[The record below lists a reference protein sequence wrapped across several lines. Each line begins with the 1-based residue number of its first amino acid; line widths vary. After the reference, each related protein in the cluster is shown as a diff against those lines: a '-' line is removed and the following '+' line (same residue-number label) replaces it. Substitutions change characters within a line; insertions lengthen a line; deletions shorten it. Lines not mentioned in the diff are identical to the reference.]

1 MNFYM
6 FEGGTNFG
14 FMSGKNNEKKTGI
27 VTSYDYDAP
36 LTEDGR
42 ITEKYE
48 KCKEVISRYNDIN
61 EVPLTTQ
68 IRRLEYGEIRCTAK
82 TDLFSTLDSIS
93 DPVKSVYP
101 LSFEELD
108 CYYGYVLY
116 RLHIR
121 ENETVSTVR
130 CENAADRVQGFRNGK
145 YAFTA
150 FAETIDEQFELAEKS
165 AGGTTDLLVENIGR
179 VNFGTGL
186 ECQHKGVLGGIRI
199 NDHRQYGFE
208 MFTLPLDENQLG
220 KIDYNRGYND
230 GVPAFYKF
238 EFEISEVADTF
249 LDTDGFGKG
258 VAFINGFNLGRFWN
272 IGPQKKLY
280 IPAPL
285 LKKGKNEIVIFET
298 EGNSA
303 DSITLSDNN

>member
-1 MNFYM
+1 M
-6 FEGGTNFG
+6 
-14 FMSGKNNEKKTGI
+14 
-27 VTSYDYDAP
+27 TSYDYDAP

-48 KCKEVISRYNDIN
+48 KCKEVISRYTDIN

-93 DPVKSVYP
+93 DPIKSVYP

-108 CYYGYVLY
+108 SYYGYVLY

-150 FAETIDEQFELAEKS
+150 FAETIDEQFELAENPQAEQQTYLLRTS
-165 AGGTTDLLVENIGR
+165 AELTLAQDLSASTR
-179 VNFGTGL
+179 
-186 ECQHKGVLGGIRI
+186 
-199 NDHRQYGFE
+199 
-208 MFTLPLDENQLG
+208 
-220 KIDYNRGYND
+220 
-230 GVPAFYKF
+230 AF
-238 EFEISEVADTF
+238 
-249 LDTDGFGKG
+249 
-258 VAFINGFNLGRFWN
+258 
-272 IGPQKKLY
+272 
-280 IPAPL
+280 
-285 LKKGKNEIVIFET
+285 
-298 EGNSA
+298 SA
-303 DSITLSDNN
+303 E

>member
-48 KCKEVISRYNDIN
+48 KCKEVISRYTDIN

-68 IRRLEYGEIRCTAK
+68 IKRLEYGEIRCTAK

-93 DPVKSVYP
+93 EPVKSVYP

-116 RLHIR
+116 RLHIG

-130 CENAADRVQGFRNGK
+130 CENTADRVQGFRNGK

-186 ECQHKGVLGGIRI
+186 ECQHKGVLGGVRI

-208 MFTLPLDENQLG
+208 MFTLSLDENQLG
-220 KIDYNRGYND
+220 RIDYNRGYND

-238 EFEISEVADTF
+238 EFEISEIADTF